1 MRILL
6 AGAAAVALVTSGALA
21 QPGNGNGFGNDKDR
35 ASAKMERG
43 QPDRARDRDN
53 RGRSDIQTQRRNDE
67 RQERQQERRVERS
80 LDRINDAK
88 RVTDT
93 TGNREVRREIE
104 GNPIM
109 QDEKKGKARL
119 YHGPIFWN
127 YGCLPQTWEDPNVKG
142 DADVNGAFG
151 DNDPVRP
158 SCVGPP
164 SSHWRQPCASRA

>member
-1 MRILL
+1 MP
-6 AGAAAVALVTSGALA
+6 ASSQVATKV
-21 QPGNGNGFGNDKDR
+21 
-35 ASAKMERG
+35 
-43 QPDRARDRDN
+43 
-53 RGRSDIQTQRRNDE
+53 
-67 RQERQQERRVERS
+67 
-80 LDRINDAK
+80 
-88 RVTDT
+88 
-93 TGNREVRREIE
+93 E